1 MISRC
6 FSPSSL
12 LLFNPLNNLEQPRR
26 NKPGYSESLYMVY
39 ISEVRDPRN
48 PTKTRLPEPV
58 VQETPWIQC
67 LCSGDT
73 SCGSWFISTGQIQP
87 GPSRKLRVE
96 FTGIV
101 IAVIFLISLLRR
113 RNLGRALRS
122 ASQSGATAPGIWLS
136 LPILAIPIFTALGA
150 VKWLCYLM
158 GFFPIS
164 GISILEMYQIAA
176 PLPIVVVAAIRT
188 LGPLLKHRGGVTA
201 AGPEEASV
209 VPGAF
214 TVDANKRV
222 PAPVVDQEID
232 VADTERSWA
241 W

>member
-6 FSPSSL
+6 FPPSSL

-39 ISEVRDPRN
+39 ISEVRDP
-48 PTKTRLPEPV
+48 
-58 VQETPWIQC
+58 
-67 LCSGDT
+67 
-73 SCGSWFISTGQIQP
+73 

-96 FTGIV
+96 FTGIG

-122 ASQSGATAPGIWLS
+122 ASQSGATALGIWFS
-136 LPILAIPIFTALGA
+136 LPLLAIPIFTALGA

-164 GISILEMYQIAA
+164 GISILEMDQIAA